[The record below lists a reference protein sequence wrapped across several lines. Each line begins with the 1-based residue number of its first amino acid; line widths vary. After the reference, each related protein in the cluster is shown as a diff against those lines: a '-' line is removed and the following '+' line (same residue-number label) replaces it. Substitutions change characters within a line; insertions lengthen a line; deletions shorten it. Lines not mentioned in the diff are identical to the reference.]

1 MQMDDTLVSII
12 LPTYNRADYI
22 RSALDSVF
30 SQTFRNWELVIIDD
44 GSTDDTVAV
53 INEYDDSRI
62 VYLYQE
68 NRGVSAARNHG
79 IEKAGGNTSPCS
91 IPMTSGCRRN

>member
-79 IEKAGGNTSPCS
+79 IEKCPGG
-91 IPMTSGCRRN
+91 IHRLARFR